1 MYKKIIS
8 GIYLI
13 GICIIGMN
21 LYDNHILYTENKK
34 ITQIQLLGLKELDLL
49 YKINISLKTYRGLKQ
64 LKNPILHKLEEESLK
79 ITYLLHK
86 LNDDKFKDEINTVLD
101 KNEFYAFENIINKIE
116 LKIIKISKTYRLFEK
131 LNQKNHDVIS
141 SFIYTLPELIESIG
155 IIRGKGTYYLSHN
168 EITTMEKSL
177 LNSTFD
183 KFMIYHKTLL
193 LTDQESELISVS
205 LKQIHFHLEKLN
217 NDNFQTDPMSYF
229 QDLTLLINQLNQYY
243 LSSEEKLI
251 QHLQN
256 YLIKLNKN
264 IQNNIYIFGFLL
276 IVYSIFF
283 IFIYRMMNSFY
294 INKQKE
300 QYLAT
305 IENELYGKLEFCDN
319 VKEVSKECIQFLC
332 KKIGAVNGLFY
343 IVDTKNETLSL
354 SSTYNISPRHVN
366 HILDLDEGVFSEVLE
381 SKIIQTIKYDEKK
394 EVDFGSFKT
403 NVTEIVTIPLISEYN
418 NVIAIAQLSLIS
430 LHNHYK
436 ELKKI
441 YEIMANNLL
450 KSQKNEEN
458 EKYFDLIDKY
468 VITSTTNKDGIIKYA
483 SQAFQEISGYSNKE
497 LVGRSHNILRHPDV
511 DVTIYTDMWNTIKSG
526 KTWTKEFQNKKIDG
540 STYWVESTISPEIGF
555 YGDIVGYTAIRQDIT
570 DKKMV
575 EKLSITDSLT
585 SLYNRRHFDNQ
596 LNNNLSLCKRMNT
609 KLAFAMIDIDHFKQ
623 YNDTYGHQEGD
634 LTLQIVANSLRKSFQ
649 RDIDM
654 VFRLGGEEF
663 GVLFYIDELEDAP
676 KVGTKIV
683 KSIELLELSH
693 INNSISSFVTISMG
707 LFIYYESELSA
718 LEVYKQTDELLYK
731 AKKNGRNQFFCN
743 LKEN

>member
-1 MYKKIIS
+1 MYKKIIV

-13 GICIIGMN
+13 GIYIIGST
-21 LYDNHILYTENKK
+21 LYNNYILYSENKK
-34 ITQIQLLGLKELDLL
+34 IINIQLLGLKELDIL

-64 LKNPILHKLEEESLK
+64 LKNPLTNKIEEEFFK
-79 ITYLLHK
+79 ITYLLNK
-86 LNDDKFKDEINTVLD
+86 LNHDKFRDEINLILK
-101 KNEFYAFENIINKIE
+101 KNEFYAFENIIHKIE

-131 LNQKNHDVIS
+131 LSQQNYDVIS
-141 SFIYTLPELIESIG
+141 SIIYTLPELIESIG
-155 IIRGKGTYYLSHN
+155 IIRGKGVYHLSRK
-168 EITTMEKSL
+168 EISTLDKNL

-183 KFMIYHKTLL
+183 KFMIYQKTLVL
-193 LTDQESELISVS
+193 NEQESELISMS
-205 LKQIHFHLEKLN
+205 LKQIHLHLEKLN
-217 NDNFQTDPMSYF
+217 NENFQTDSMSYF
-229 QDLTLLINQLNQYY
+229 QDLTLLINHLNDYY
-243 LSSEEKLI
+243 LTSEEKLI
-251 QHLQN
+251 EYLN
-256 YLIKLNKN
+256 NSLIKLNKN
-264 IQNNIYIFGFLL
+264 IKSDIFIFVFLL
-276 IVYSIFF
+276 IIYSVLF
-283 IFIYRMMNSFY
+283 IFLYRTINRFY
-294 INKQKE
+294 VNKQKE
-300 QYLAT
+300 RYLST
-305 IENELYGKLEFCDN
+305 IENELYGKLEFCHN

-332 KKIGAVNGLFY
+332 KKIGAANGLFY

-354 SSTYNISPRHVN
+354 SSTYSISPRHVN
-366 HILDLDEGVFSEVLE
+366 HILDLDEGVFNEVLE
-381 SKIIQTIKYDEKK
+381 SKEIQTIKYDEKK
-394 EVDFGSFKT
+394 EVNFGSFKT
-403 NVTEIVTIPLISEYN
+403 NATEVVTIPIISEYN

-555 YGDIVGYTAIRQDIT
+555 YGDIVGYTAIRKDIT
-570 DKKMV
+570 DRKIV
-575 EKLSITDSLT
+575 EELSITDALT

-596 LNNNLSLCKRMNT
+596 LNKSLSLSQRMNT

-634 LTLQIVANSLRKSFQ
+634 MTLQAVANTFKKSFK

-663 GVLFYIDELEDAP
+663 GILFYVQELKD
-676 KVGTKIV
+676 VKIV
-683 KSIELLELSH
+683 GEKLIKSIEKLKIEH
-693 INNSISSFVTISMG
+693 KNSSVSSFVTISMG
-707 LFIYYESELSA
+707 LFIYHNCELSSF
-718 LEVYKQTDELLYK
+718 EVYKKTDELLYK
-731 AKKNGRNQFFCN
+731 AKQNGRNQFFCN
-743 LKEN
+743 LKEI